1 MPSEALFWAIG
12 FVFFQPL
19 HLGLPILYLFIYGDE
34 TLRSE
39 KIKRVLIHGIGS
51 SAVLFAIA
59 AWLSQQSM
67 GLAIL
72 LVVISIPLPWIGL
85 RNKKE

>member
-1 MPSEALFWAIG
+1 MPSETLFWVIG

-34 TLRSE
+34 AQRSG
-39 KIKRVLIHGIGS
+39 KIRKVLIHGISS

-59 AWLSQQSM
+59 AWLFQESM
-67 GLAIL
+67 MLAIA
-72 LVVISIPLPWIGL
+72 LVIISIPLPWIGL
-85 RNKKE
+85 RKKEG